1 MRSKATSGAPRD
13 EMGILSYVKNRRRRR
28 EFRKATEAELRLL
41 LRGLPGGWFEKLINA
56 YPDIWKQAEEALASG
71 ENPCEGASRI
81 AVALIT
87 DLIRKHLPLESRATL
102 LRELRHWA
110 SEPDRKKRVAGAPKD
125 LWLPTIIVLE
135 AQSHLWIETGQ
146 LEPASQEWMMSE
158 ILGAL
163 AGETTQSHRRTQR
176 KA

>member
-1 MRSKATSGAPRD
+1 
-13 EMGILSYVKNRRRRR
+13 MGILGYVKNRRRRR
-28 EFRKATEAELRLL
+28 EFRSATEAELRLL
-41 LRGLPGGWFEKLINA
+41 LRGLPSGWFEKLIDA
-56 YPDIWKQAEEALASG
+56 YPQIWKAVDEAFVRG

-87 DLIRKHLPLESRATL
+87 DLIAKHLPLESRATL
-102 LRELRHWA
+102 LRELRLWA

-135 AQSHLWIETGQ
+135 AQSHLRMETGQ
-146 LEPASQEWMMSE
+146 LAPATQQWMMNE
-158 ILGAL
+158 VLGAL
-163 AGETTQSHRRTQR
+163 AGGTGQSHQKTRQ

>member
-1 MRSKATSGAPRD
+1 
-13 EMGILSYVKNRRRRR
+13 MGILSYVKNRRRHR
-28 EFRKATEAELRLL
+28 EFRNATEAELGLL
-41 LRGLPGGWFEKLINA
+41 LRGLPRGWLEKLTNA
-56 YPDIWKQAEEALASG
+56 YPQIWKAADEAFVRG

-102 LRELRHWA
+102 LRELRLWA
-110 SEPDRKKRVAGAPKD
+110 SEPDRKKRVAGAPRD

-135 AQSHLWIETGQ
+135 AQSHLRVETGQ
-146 LEPASQEWMMSE
+146 LEPATQEWMMSE
-158 ILGAL
+158 LLGAL
-163 AGETTQSHRRTQR
+163 AGGTGHSPQRTRQ

>member
-1 MRSKATSGAPRD
+1 
-13 EMGILSYVKNRRRRR
+13 MGILGYVKNRRRRR
-28 EFRKATEAELRLL
+28 EFRNSTEAELRLL
-41 LRGLPGGWFEKLINA
+41 LSGLPGGWFEKLINA
-56 YPDIWKQAEEALASG
+56 YPHIWSVADEAFAKG
-71 ENPCEGASRI
+71 ENPCEAASRI

-102 LRELRHWA
+102 LRELRLWA

-135 AQSHLWIETGQ
+135 AQSHLRVETGQ
-146 LEPASQEWMMSE
+146 LDPATQEWMMSE

-163 AGETTQSHRRTQR
+163 ASGTSQSSRRARQ